1 MADYSARVSRS
12 VVSCPTGQGTLVLSG
27 CFMRSFLSLS
37 GLILASSVAVAAP
50 AHKEAATHT
59 ATFASRQTTTE
70 KQATGVYDLSA
81 LPVFTGSV
89 VQFLPAPH
97 GGIVGFVL
105 NDGTQVFVSPEQAH
119 TFAGL
124 VKVGDKV
131 EIRGIKG
138 QVLPIIRAFSVA
150 SPRGRTVQDSFIE
163 MPLHSPEMIT
173 GPDLVL
179 HGEVWMPLYD
189 VGGHLS
195 GAVLKDHSVIYLSP
209 REAGR
214 VASLLQTGQTVYAV
228 GSGSSGEL
236 GVAIDAREI
245 GPAADKLV
253 SIAVGNAPPPG
264 PAAGS
269 PGYDVIP
276 GADEH

>member
-1 MADYSARVSRS
+1 M
-12 VVSCPTGQGTLVLSG
+12 PVLSG
-27 CFMRSFLSLS
+27 CFMRSLLSLS

-50 AHKEAATHT
+50 AHKEASSGT
-59 ATFASRQTTTE
+59 TFASRQTVTE

-105 NDGTQVFVSPEQAH
+105 DDGTQVFVSSEQAH

-124 VKVGDKV
+124 IKVGDKV
-131 EIRGIKG
+131 DIRGIKG
-138 QVLPIIRAFSVA
+138 QVLPIIRAFSVT

-189 VGGHLS
+189 AGGHLT

-209 REAGR
+209 REAAR
-214 VASLLQTGQTVYAV
+214 VSDLLKAGQTLFAV
-228 GSGSSGEL
+228 GGGSSGDL
-236 GVAIDAREI
+236 GIAIDAREI
-245 GPAADKLV
+245 GPEADKLIGV
-253 SIAVGNAPPPG
+253 AVGNVPPPG
-264 PAAGS
+264 PAPGS
-269 PGYDVIP
+269 PGYDLIP